1 MVHISERI
9 RCHFVQYVLLFK
21 PGHSHSFEFRRTD
34 LHIMRGIVRYIWCVM
49 DHQEKYLSGSCI
61 NILYITTRIKIFM
74 NYEELINVMKENLT
88 DNDLPDEIQTMM
100 AVFQLQLKSAIRT
113 MPIKE
118 TYDRVIS

>member
-1 MVHISERI
+1 
-9 RCHFVQYVLLFK
+9 
-21 PGHSHSFEFRRTD
+21 
-34 LHIMRGIVRYIWCVM
+34 
-49 DHQEKYLSGSCI
+49 
-61 NILYITTRIKIFM
+61 M

-118 TYDRVIS
+118 TYDRVISWNNKIPLSTVFINLQEKNGSTMKY